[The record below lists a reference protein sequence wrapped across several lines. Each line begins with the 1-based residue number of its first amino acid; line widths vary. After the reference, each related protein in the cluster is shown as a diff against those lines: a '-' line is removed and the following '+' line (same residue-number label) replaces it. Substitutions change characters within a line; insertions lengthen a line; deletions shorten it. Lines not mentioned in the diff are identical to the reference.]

1 MNTPRRVGPGRMI
14 APRRTGR
21 PSLCSVSP
29 PVRSQVGWETV
40 PASRGCH
47 RRQIPLDRRLGRN
60 HDRQEPGRST
70 LRGLPMLPLTVPTAE
85 SGEGCATCR
94 SHPLPEGQ
102 AERPPV
108 IRRPSM
114 SLAVRRR
121 SSSPR
126 TYPVHGVHRGLPG
139 YRGPELF
146 ARRRDGAPD
155 RTLGLIV
162 APPVVGFVTWATA
175 PAVDS
180 AVGGLLRWLAFGAAY
195 GAVTGTTLLWL
206 LRRRLE
212 LAMP

>member
-1 MNTPRRVGPGRMI
+1 
-14 APRRTGR
+14 
-21 PSLCSVSP
+21 
-29 PVRSQVGWETV
+29 
-40 PASRGCH
+40 
-47 RRQIPLDRRLGRN
+47 
-60 HDRQEPGRST
+60 
-70 LRGLPMLPLTVPTAE
+70 MLPLTVPTAE

-139 YRGPELF
+139 YRAPELF

-162 APPVVGFVTWATA
+162 APLPWSGSWRGPQPPRWTA
-175 PAVDS
+175 PS
-180 AVGGLLRWLAFGAAY
+180 AGSCDG
-195 GAVTGTTLLWL
+195 
-206 LRRRLE
+206 
-212 LAMP
+212 